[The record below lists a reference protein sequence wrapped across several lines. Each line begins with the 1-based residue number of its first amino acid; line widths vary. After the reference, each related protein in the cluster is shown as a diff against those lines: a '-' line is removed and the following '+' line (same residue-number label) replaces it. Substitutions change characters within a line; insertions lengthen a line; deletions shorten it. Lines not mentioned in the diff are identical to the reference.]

1 MPKQVARKLSFA
13 AAAGSP
19 KHKVARKAARKGA
32 AHKARKAAAGPAK
45 AHKVRAVGSKAA
57 VYKGHAKHTSGGLT
71 KKDILRLV
79 IRRGGKKVGYR
90 YVSKKKHAAGQKLQR
105 RLKASGKSTR
115 RFLRLW
121 RLAIRRVTG
130 GRIPRKGT
138 AEYAKVKALYKGLLQ
153 RGGSKETPMKVR
165 MMVAAKTVKPK
176 KAGKKAAKKAGAKK
190 AARKGAAK
198 KAAAR
203 R

>member
-1 MPKQVARKLSFA
+1 MARKIARKLSFA
-13 AAAGSP
+13 AVAGSP
-19 KHKVARKAARKGA
+19 PRKVAKKGARKGGK
-32 AHKARKAAAGPAK
+32 KARKAAAAK
-45 AHKVRAVGSKAA
+45 PHKVRAVGSKAA
-57 VYKGHAKHTSGGLT
+57 VFKGHAKHTSGGLT

-90 YVSKKKHAAGQKLQR
+90 YVSKRKHAAGQKLQR
-105 RLKASGKSTR
+105 KLKASGKSTR

-138 AEYAKVKALYKGLLQ
+138 SEYAKVKALYKGLLA
-153 RGGSKETPMKVR
+153 RGGSKETPKKVR
-165 MMVAAKTVKPK
+165 MMVAAKTIRAKKAGKPK
-176 KAGKKAAKKAGAKK
+176 KAKKAGKGKK
-190 AARKGAAK
+190 RVARKMV
-198 KAAAR
+198 AAR